1 MKIRNLCVMILGN
14 TKDAISEIEA
24 ISDSKVNI
32 LDATG
37 VLIATFSTAVE
48 ITELND
54 YFKLL
59 KRSFFLFDLNPE
71 NSGYHITKES
81 IHEGLFGFLSKVN
94 TSVREQDLL
103 DMIKSTTKASKTK
116 KEVKVKVKELTEEE
130 IMNMKP
136 IQKKTL
142 FNELL
147 DKGYENLTD
156 NDKKILPLLA
166 K

>member
-1 MKIRNLCVMILGN
+1 VRHHP
-14 TKDAISEIEA
+14 D
-24 ISDSKVNI
+24 
-32 LDATG
+32 
-37 VLIATFSTAVE
+37 
-48 ITELND
+48 
-54 YFKLL
+54 
-59 KRSFFLFDLNPE
+59 
-71 NSGYHITKES
+71 NSAYHITKEP

-103 DMIKSTTKASKTK
+103 DMIKSTTKASISK
-116 KEVKVKVKELTEEE
+116 KEVKPKELTEEE
-130 IMNMKP
+130 IKDMKP

>member
-1 MKIRNLCVMILGN
+1 MILGN
-14 TKDAISEIEA
+14 TKGAISEIET

-48 ITELND
+48 INEIND
-54 YFKLL
+54 YFKIL
-59 KRSFFLFDLNPE
+59 KRSFFIFDLNPE
-71 NSGYHITKES
+71 NSGYHITKET

-94 TSVREQDLL
+94 NTVREEELM
-103 DMIKSTTKASKTK
+103 DMIKSTTKAPINK
-116 KEVKVKVKELTEEE
+116 KEVKPKEITEEE
-130 IMNMKP
+130 VKKMKP
-136 IQKKTL
+136 IQKKNL

-147 DKGYENLTD
+147 DKGPENLTE

>member
-14 TKDAISEIEA
+14 TKDAISEIETF
-24 ISDSKVNI
+24 STSKVNI

-37 VLIATFSTAVE
+37 VLIATFSTVVE
-48 ITELND
+48 INELKD

-59 KRSFFLFDLNPE
+59 NRSFFVFDLSPE
-71 NSGYHITKES
+71 NSGYHITKEP
-81 IHEGLFGFLSKVN
+81 IHEGLFGFLKKIDS
-94 TSVREQDLL
+94 SVREKDLL
-103 DMIKSTTKASKTK
+103 DMIKSTTKNSKIK
-116 KEVKVKVKELTEEE
+116 KEVTVKEFTEEE
-130 IMNMKP
+130 INKMKP

-142 FNELL
+142 FDELL

>member
-24 ISDSKVNI
+24 VSDSKVNI

-37 VLIATFSTAVE
+37 VLIATFSTAVD

-59 KRSFFLFDLNPE
+59 KRSFFVFDLNPD
-71 NSGYHITKES
+71 NSAYHITKEP

-103 DMIKSTTKASKTK
+103 DMIKSTTKASIAK
-116 KEVKVKVKELTEEE
+116 KEVKPKELTEEE
-130 IMNMKP
+130 IKDMKP

>member
-14 TKDAISEIEA
+14 TKGAISEIET

-48 ITELND
+48 INELND

-59 KRSFFLFDLNPE
+59 NRSFFVFDLNPN

-81 IHEGLFGFLSKVN
+81 IHEGLFGFLSKID

-103 DMIKSTTKASKTK
+103 DMIKSTTKTSKIK
-116 KEVKVKVKELTEEE
+116 KEVKTKELTEEE
-130 IMNMKP
+130 VNNMKP
-136 IQKKTL
+136 TQKKTL

-147 DKGYENLTD
+147 DKGYKNLTD

>member
-1 MKIRNLCVMILGN
+1 MILGN

>member
-24 ISDSKVNI
+24 VSDSKVNI

-59 KRSFFLFDLNPE
+59 KRSFFVFDLNPD
-71 NSGYHITKES
+71 NSGYHITKDS
-81 IHEGLFGFLSKVN
+81 IHEGLFGFLNKID

-103 DMIKSTTKASKTK
+103 DMIKSTTKTPITK
-116 KEVKVKVKELTEEE
+116 KELKVKELTEEE
-130 IMNMKP
+130 ILNMKP

>member
-14 TKDAISEIEA
+14 TKDAISEIET

-48 ITELND
+48 INELKD

-59 KRSFFLFDLNPE
+59 NRSFFIFDLNPD
-71 NSGYHITKES
+71 NSGYHITKEP
-81 IHEGLFGFLSKVN
+81 IHEGLFGFLRKVD

-103 DMIKSTTKASKTK
+103 DMIKSTTKTSNMK
-116 KEVKVKVKELTEEE
+116 KEVKPKIKELTEEE
-130 IMNMKP
+130 INNMKP
-136 IQKKTL
+136 VQKKTL

-147 DKGYENLTD
+147 DKGYQNLTD